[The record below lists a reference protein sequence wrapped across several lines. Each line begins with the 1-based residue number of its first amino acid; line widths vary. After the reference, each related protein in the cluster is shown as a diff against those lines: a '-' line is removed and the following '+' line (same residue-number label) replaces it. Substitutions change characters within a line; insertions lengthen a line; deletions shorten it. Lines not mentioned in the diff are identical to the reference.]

1 MNPLR
6 SRLSLLAGI
15 GCTAAFAIAHAERS
29 QPLAVIDVAVTDG
42 RGNVE
47 GLKAGDFEVFV
58 DGRQKPVES
67 FAGPPVPLSVV
78 LLLDVSGSMAVYVDL
93 EDEISRS
100 FAPALQP
107 GDRALVGGIAN
118 RVQLAP
124 RFTGIGKE
132 LISDGRKAVRFDKD
146 DKFGPSPLWDALDAT
161 VTALERE
168 AGRRGI
174 ILVTD
179 GRATGNRIGS
189 QAAILRAVQ
198 SGIVVH
204 VLAEARALII
214 RQGQESF
221 ARVRP
226 GLALQELAQQTGGSC
241 LPQDAGPSTEL
252 PEAGPVIA
260 RMVRDLRGMYTLGVS
275 PDGPAGS
282 VHRVEVRVNRSDL
295 SVRARRFFRTR

>member
-1 MNPLR
+1 MR
-6 SRLSLLAGI
+6 SRLSRLAGI
-15 GCTAAFAIAHAERS
+15 GCAAALAIAPAKRS
-29 QPLAVIDVAVTDG
+29 QPLAMIDVAVTDG
-42 RGNVE
+42 RGNVD
-47 GLKAGDFEVFV
+47 GLNAGDFQVFV
-58 DGRQKPVES
+58 DGRPTLVES
-67 FAGPPVPLSVV
+67 FAAPPVPLSVA

-124 RFTGIGKE
+124 RFTAVGRE
-132 LISDGRKAVRFDKD
+132 LISDGRKAVRFDRD
-146 DKFGPSPLWDALDAT
+146 DRFGPSPLWDALDAT
-161 VTALERE
+161 VAALERE

-214 RQGQESF
+214 RQGEGSF

-226 GLALQELAQQTGGSC
+226 GLALQEVAQQTGGSC
-241 LPQDAGPSTEL
+241 LPQDPGPSTEM
-252 PEAGPVIA
+252 PEPGPVIA
-260 RMVRDLRGMYTLGVS
+260 QMVRDLRGMYTLGVS
-275 PDGPAGS
+275 QDGPAGS
-282 VHRVEVRVNRSDL
+282 VHRIEVRVKRSEL
-295 SVRARRFFRTR
+295 SVRARRFYRTR